1 MQTCESATAYVIAAL
16 EAKGTATREDFDV
29 KAIVTSVQRVI
40 DSWDFEILEP
50 QMFWR
55 IAASYLRV

>member
-29 KAIVTSVQRVI
+29 TAIVTSVQSVI

-50 QMFWR
+50 QTFWR